1 MRAGGMRVAR
11 VALAALIGAVAG
23 TGCRNACE
31 QVCVNMAA
39 YAKEDCSLPVTD
51 GELDACIERQS
62 GDLDK
67 EDLAA
72 CRDFGSPEVLRTQWT
87 CDDLSEYW
95 AGGGGAR

>member
-1 MRAGGMRVAR
+1 MASGMRMAPA
-11 VALAALIGAVAG
+11 ALAALIVVAG
-23 TGCRNACE
+23 AGCRNACE
-31 QVCVNMAA
+31 QVCVNMAS
-39 YAKEDCSLPVTD
+39 YAKDDCALPVD
-51 GELDACIERQS
+51 DSELDACIERQS

-95 AGGGGAR
+95 AGEAAR